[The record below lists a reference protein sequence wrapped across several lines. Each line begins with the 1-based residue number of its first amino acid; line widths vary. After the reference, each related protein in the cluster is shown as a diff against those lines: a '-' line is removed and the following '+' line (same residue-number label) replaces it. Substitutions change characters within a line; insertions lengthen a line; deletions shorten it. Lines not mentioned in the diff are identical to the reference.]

1 MPNNY
6 AKFYGKLVTDVNEFK
21 TPSGVTAWGFR
32 IAVDNGGERPMTAHC
47 VDYLGDFV
55 GAKPGDMITVDG
67 AIVLKKREKNDKVYY
82 NLHLIHAKF
91 FN

>member
-6 AKFYGKLVTDVNEFK
+6 AKFYGKLVTNVAEFK

-32 IAVDNGGERPMTAHC
+32 VAVDHGGGRTLTVHC
-47 VDYLGDFV
+47 TDYLGDFV
-55 GAKPGDMITVDG
+55 GAKVGDMITVDG
-67 AIVLKKREKNDKVYY
+67 AIVLKKREKNDKVFW
-82 NLHLIHAKF
+82 NLYLVHAN

>member
-6 AKFYGKLVTDVNEFK
+6 GKFYGKLVTDVSEYK

-32 IAVDNGGERPMTAHC
+32 IAVDHGGERSLTVHC
-47 VDYLGDFV
+47 TDYLGEFV
-55 GAKPGDMITVDG
+55 GAKAGDMITVDG
-67 AIVLKKREKNDKVYY
+67 AVVLKKREKNDKVFW
-82 NLHLIHAKF
+82 NLHLVHAN

>member
-6 AKFYGKLVTDVNEFK
+6 ATFYGKLVTNVAKFK

-32 IAVDNGGERPMTAHC
+32 IAVDHGGERPLTVHC
-47 VDYLGDFV
+47 TDYLGEYD
-55 GAKPGDMITVDG
+55 GAKAGDMITVDG
-67 AIVLKKREKNDKVYY
+67 AIVLKRREKNEKVFW
-82 NLHLIHAKF
+82 NLHLIHAN